1 MAALSRRLGFGLG
14 SAHGW
19 GAFELDMTMKKALLA
34 AACAALMVVGMAGGA
49 TAQERVTLG
58 FARLFSNDALGDTRD
73 RWRTGSYFVSR
84 LRAPRW
90 GGSVPGQFGELLE
103 FRLRSEIIAPE
114 SLIRKNP
121 ADRRYAGVIAAGMA
135 THFALGQA
143 EATLGAE
150 LVFTGPQTGVGAF
163 QREIHD
169 LVGLDTPTILGTQ
182 ITNGV
187 HPTLRGELG
196 QTFVVSDRLTLR
208 PFLEA
213 QAGVESYVRVG
224 GDLVL
229 GQFGRGG
236 LLVRDTVTGQR
247 VEGVAGADLPGTSL
261 TVGGDVAR
269 VFDSVYL
276 PSGGQ
281 AELKDTRARL
291 RAGFNW
297 QGEKSE
303 VFYGVT
309 WLGEEYVDQPDSQV
323 VGSLRLRV
331 RF

>member
-114 SLIRKNP
+114 SLTRKNP

-150 LVFTGPQTGVGAF
+150 LVFTGPQTGVGRF
-163 QREIHD
+163 QREVHD
-169 LVGLDTPTILGTQ
+169 LIGLDEATVLGSQ
-182 ITNGV
+182 ITDGV
-187 HPTLRGELG
+187 HPTVYGEMG
-196 QTFVVSDRLTLR
+196 RSFNMSDRVTLR
-208 PFLEA
+208 PFAEA
-213 QAGVESYVRVG
+213 QAGVESYLRFG
-224 GDLVL
+224 GDMVV

-236 LLVRDTVTGQR
+236 LMSRDSVTGQR
-247 VEGVAGADLPGTSL
+247 VEGIAGAINAGTSFTL
-261 TVGGDVAR
+261 GGDVAQ

-276 PSGGQ
+276 PESGT
-281 AELKDTRARL
+281 AELADTRMRL

-297 QGEKSE
+297 QGERSA

-309 WLGEEYVDQPDSQV
+309 WLGKEYEDQPDGQV
-323 VGSLRLRV
+323 VGSLRLNL